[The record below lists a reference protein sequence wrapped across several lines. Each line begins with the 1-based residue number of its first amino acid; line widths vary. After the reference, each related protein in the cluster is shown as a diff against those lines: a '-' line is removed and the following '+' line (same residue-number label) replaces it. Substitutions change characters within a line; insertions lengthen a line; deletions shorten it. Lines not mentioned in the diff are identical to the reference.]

1 MKYILI
7 MLFSLFYMAGSA
19 QKKGQA
25 LVDSLMT
32 GLPQL
37 KDDSNKVKLLN
48 QIARAYMLFNRQEQ
62 FNYAAKSLQLAENIH
77 WKKGIANLHNDL
89 GLMLG
94 DTGNNTLARQHF
106 QESYELNKALDLKI
120 NQVNNLNNIGRSYQ
134 RESNFSNATDYYF
147 KALAIAQEINNSE
160 KIALVGT
167 NLMAAYITQKN
178 YTKAIEYGEM
188 TLKNAELSK
197 SPDQIGKALLLLGV
211 IKMETKDSVAAKTH
225 MTRALQVYE
234 EVGNKPQIASV
245 LANLAD
251 LEFPNHNKE
260 IAILLQAQKI
270 FDETGPAYIGSIA
283 NISNLGSE
291 YYSLALQSKPQDKE
305 MYLKKSE
312 SYSLRAIDLC
322 KQTSNAEY
330 VATISLS
337 LADLEEERHN
347 YKAALQY
354 YKTASSINDS
364 LFSQDKKNEI
374 AGLEGKHNIA
384 IKDNEI
390 AIAKLTLHNQQRTQI
405 GLVIGLLLTAIIGG
419 LLYWQGRNRKRT
431 NTTLMV
437 LNNQLDEANKIKAKF
452 FGILSHDLRS
462 PISSMI
468 NFLHLLANEP
478 GMLAADEKLAYQH
491 QIGQSVHELLQTMET
506 MLLWS
511 KEQMENFKPHIK
523 MVQISELFDY
533 LQKFFMQTTQIRMR
547 FNNPDGLEVPADE
560 NYLKVIMQNLT
571 SNAIK
576 ALSNHPG
583 GEIEWKARQ
592 EKGQTILSITDNGP
606 GINEEQAKSLY
617 QEGSSFNAKTGFGH
631 HLIRD
636 LAKAIRYRISI
647 ESKPGMGTTFVL
659 SAA

>member
-1 MKYILI
+1 
-7 MLFSLFYMAGSA
+7 MAAVA

-25 LVDSLMT
+25 LVDSLQGVLP
-32 GLPQL
+32 GLQ
-37 KDDSNKVKLLN
+37 DDSGKVKVLN
-48 QIARAYMLFNRQEQ
+48 QIARAYMLFNPKEQ
-62 FNYAAKSLQLAENIH
+62 FSYAEKSLQLAEKIG

-89 GLMLG
+89 GLMVG

-106 QESYELNKALDLKI
+106 QQSYEMNKALDAKI

-134 RESNFSNATDYYF
+134 RESNFSTATDYYF

-167 NLMAAYITQKN
+167 NLTAAYTTQKN
-178 YTKAIEYGEM
+178 YTKATEYGEM
-188 TLKNAELSK
+188 TLKHAELSK

-211 IKMETKDSVAAKTH
+211 IKKETKDSAAAKTY
-225 MTRALQVYE
+225 MQRALKVYQEVDNKRQV
-234 EVGNKPQIASV
+234 AAV
-245 LANLAD
+245 LGNLAP
-251 LEFPNHNKE
+251 LEFPDHQKE
-260 IAILLQAQKI
+260 IALLLQAQKI

-283 NISNLGSE
+283 NIANLGSE
-291 YYSLALQSKPQDKE
+291 YYSLALQSKSPEKE
-305 MYLKKSE
+305 KYLQVSE
-312 SYSLRAIDLC
+312 GYSLRAISLC

-354 YKTASSINDS
+354 YKAASSINDS

-374 AGLEGKHNIA
+374 AGLEGKHDLA
-384 IKDNEI
+384 IKDKEI
-390 AIAKLTLHNQQRTQI
+390 AINKLTLYSQKKTQA
-405 GLVIGLLLTAIIGG
+405 GLIIGLLLAGIIGG

-462 PISSMI
+462 PISSLI
-468 NFLHLLANEP
+468 NFLHLLNNESET
-478 GMLAADEKLAYQH
+478 LSVEEKLAYEQ
-491 QIGQSVHELLQTMET
+491 QISQSVHELLQTMET

-511 KEQMENFKPHIK
+511 KEQMENFKPHIR
-523 MVQISELFDY
+523 MVPISELFDY
-533 LQKFFMQTTQIRMR
+533 LQKFFTQTAQVPIH
-547 FNNPDGLEVPADE
+547 FSNPDALEVSADE

-576 ALSNHPG
+576 ALGNRPG
-583 GEIEWKARQ
+583 GTIEWKASK

-617 QEGSSFNAKTGFGH
+617 QEGSSFNARTGFGH

-636 LAKAIRYRISI
+636 LAKAIRYRISV